1 MTDAEDAGKRV
12 LAQDAV
18 RRAAER
24 REAGARLLPR
34 RLPENKSQD
43 PKLLCLDQNKW
54 IDLGRAHYGK
64 EGGAPFRAAL
74 ETVRAAIAAG
84 KLVVPVL
91 GANLYEA
98 AEPMDEGRR
107 QRLARFMVDLSE
119 NHSLVNHQVVLRWE
133 LRRAVLGLFLKRP
146 AVRAI
151 RPALMRFGMFAA
163 ATGREP
169 VIKTR

>member
-84 KLVVPVL
+84 KLVVAVL
-91 GANLYEA
+91 GAKPYQGA
-98 AEPMDEGRR
+98 GTGGVGRGRR
-107 QRLARFMVDLSE
+107 
-119 NHSLVNHQVVLRWE
+119 
-133 LRRAVLGLFLKRP
+133 RP
-146 AVRAI
+146 
-151 RPALMRFGMFAA
+151 
-163 ATGREP
+163 
-169 VIKTR
+169 